1 MPARNEL
8 VIRGNA
14 VGLTASDYPNDSKFE
29 QKILFLEK
37 TGTTYTATKG
47 TQTLTQS
54 GVGVTTQTVTIGN
67 RTYTYRTA
75 LTGVKATALLTSN
88 ATAPANGDTVQIGN
102 ITYTFKTALTVS
114 SATNG
119 FAIFPYEVLIG
130 ASAAI
135 ALDNIKIAI
144 NNSGGTAGTEY
155 SIGTTAHPVVT
166 ATTNTN
172 TTQLIEA
179 KAFGTAA
186 NTYPVSEQGA
196 NLAWGAATMGTVVT
210 SEVAGVNTIADE
222 IKLTGVAATE
232 LDILKEAINGTDTIT
247 VTSANATIGA
257 VYQSTSSPT
266 SLVTVNATIAAQTTL
281 VTTNTSSNPLPASG
295 TLTKVS
301 GTGDTTITYSA
312 ITAIQGTDYSLG
324 TTAHTE
330 VTATTNTAT
339 TQIVEARN
347 AAFDNASIATTET
360 GTNMAWGAA
369 TLASGVRGI
378 TARGTIGTNS
388 GVIAA
393 SDLGVSGDKNVV

>member
-54 GVGVTTQTVTIGN
+54 GVAVNAQTVTIGN

-88 ATAPANGDTVQIGN
+88 GTAPANGDTIQIGN

-135 ALDNIKIAI
+135 ALDNLKIAI

-172 TTQLIEA
+172 TTQLIQA
-179 KAFGTAA
+179 IAFGTAA

-196 NLAWGAATMGTVVT
+196 NLAWGAGTMGTVVT

-222 IKLTGVAATE
+222 IKLTGTAATE
-232 LDILKEAINGTDTIT
+232 LDVLKDAINNT
-247 VTSANATIGA
+247 A
-257 VYQSTSSPT
+257 V
-266 SLVTVNATIAAQTTL
+266 VGVE
-281 VTTNTSSNPLPASG
+281 
-295 TLTKVS
+295 
-301 GTGDTTITYSA
+301 
-312 ITAIQGTDYSLG
+312 GTDYSTG
-324 TTAHTE
+324 TYAHTE
-330 VTATTNTAT
+330 VTATTNGAT
-339 TQIVEARN
+339 TQVVEARN

-360 GTNMAWGAA
+360 GTNMSWGAA
-369 TLASGVRGI
+369 TLSSGVRGV
-378 TARGTIGTNS
+378 TAANTTT
-388 GVIAA
+388 AA
-393 SDLGVSGDKNVV
+393 GSAGVSGDKNVV